1 VRLGRV
7 AGVAVGSSAPAAPAP
22 SPPPLRPLVWAAVA
36 VDDLQTLAAL
46 LAAACAGA
54 ALVVHDR
61 RRRGLAMLGA
71 LALAAAALGL
81 LADDQIADA
90 VRPRAA
96 LAAAGGTVALV
107 VLGALALLFRHRPEA
122 LPIALVAVL
131 PFRVPVTVGDETAS
145 LLIPLYGVIAA
156 GCLAFLL
163 GGRHDDHDDAG
174 HDRARRLRLA
184 LAAMLVLYAVQTVY
198 SADSEHAVKNLC
210 FFYVPFAL
218 MFRLLLEVRWTGRLL
233 LTAFGV
239 VTGLALLFAAVGFF
253 EYATGR
259 LLITNSKLLE
269 ANDVKPYFRVNS
281 VFFDPNI
288 YGRYLALTMTGL
300 AGALLWTRRAK
311 EGAWIA
317 VALAV
322 LLGGLV
328 LSLSQSS
335 FAALLIGL
343 AVLAALRW
351 RARPVVTAVVV
362 ALIACAAVVAF
373 AGDEVGVRTESG
385 DSINRSTSG
394 RIDLVEG
401 SLTMIRD
408 RPVWGFG
415 SGSFGENYRER
426 EGVRSK
432 RVAAV
437 SHTTPLTIGAEQG
450 ALGLVAYAFVLW
462 AALTL
467 LFGGV
472 RAVVRHSAP
481 GIPAVARAA
490 LAAAFCGLVAHTLV
504 YAAFLED
511 PLVWTLLAV
520 AAAVPVAAR
529 APVPAAEEA
538 SRGARLTPAP
548 A

>member
-1 VRLGRV
+1 M
-7 AGVAVGSSAPAAPAP
+7 
-22 SPPPLRPLVWAAVA
+22 A

-54 ALVVHDR
+54 ALVDDDR
-61 RRRGLAMLGA
+61 RRRGIAMLGA
-71 LALAAAALGL
+71 LALAGAALGL

-96 LAAAGGTVALV
+96 LAVAGGAAALV
-107 VLGALALLFRHRPEA
+107 VLAGLALLFRRRPEA

-163 GGRHDDHDDAG
+163 GGGGEPDGAG
-174 HDRARRLRLA
+174 SRARRLRIA
-184 LAAMLVLYAVQTVY
+184 LAAMLVLYAAQTLY
-198 SADSEHAVKNLC
+198 SGDTEHAVKNLC

-218 MFRLLLEVRWTGRLL
+218 LFRLLLDVRWTARLL
-233 LTAFGV
+233 VTAFGV
-239 VTGLALLFAAVGFF
+239 VCGLAVLFAAVGFF

-300 AGALLWTRRAK
+300 AGALLWSRRPK

-317 VALAV
+317 VV
-322 LLGGLV
+322 LVILWGGLV

-351 RARPVVTAVVV
+351 HARPVLTTVVV
-362 ALIACAAVVAF
+362 ATVASALVVAF
-373 AGDEVGVRTESG
+373 AGDQVGVRTDSG

-394 RIDLVEG
+394 RVDLVEG
-401 SLTMIRD
+401 SLAMIGD
-408 RPVWGFG
+408 RPVWGYG
-415 SGSFGENYRER
+415 SGSFGQEYRER
-426 EGVRSK
+426 EGVRS
-432 RVAAV
+432 RRIAAV

-450 ALGLVAYAFVLW
+450 AIGLIAYGFVLW

-467 LFGGV
+467 LFAGV
-472 RAVVRHSAP
+472 RAAVRNPEP
-481 GIPAVARAA
+481 GIPAVARAV

-520 AAAVPVAAR
+520 AAAVPMAAR
-529 APVPAAEEA
+529 QAAPAAEGA
-538 SRGARLTPAP
+538 PRGARLTPAP

>member
-1 VRLGRV
+1 M
-7 AGVAVGSSAPAAPAP
+7 
-22 SPPPLRPLVWAAVA
+22 A

-54 ALVVHDR
+54 ALIVDDR
-61 RRRGLAMLGA
+61 RRRALAMLGA
-71 LALAAAALGL
+71 LALAGVALGL
-81 LADDQIADA
+81 LAEDQIADA
-90 VRPRAA
+90 IRPRAA
-96 LAAAGGTVALV
+96 LAAAGGAVALA
-107 VLGALALLFRHRPEA
+107 VLAALALLFRRRPEA

-156 GCLAFLL
+156 GCLAFLF
-163 GGRHDDHDDAG
+163 GGRGEDGAEP
-174 HDRARRLRLA
+174 RARRLRIA
-184 LAAMLVLYAVQTVY
+184 LAAMLVLYAAQTLY
-198 SADSEHAVKNLC
+198 SSDTEHAVKNLC

-218 MFRLLLEVRWTGRLL
+218 LFRLLLDVRWRARLL
-233 LTAFGV
+233 MTAFGV
-239 VTGLALLFAAVGFF
+239 VCGLALLFAAVGFF
-253 EYATGR
+253 EYATGH
-259 LLITNSKLLE
+259 LLISNSKLLE

-300 AGALLWTRRAK
+300 AGALLWSRRPK

-317 VALAV
+317 VALAI
-322 LLGGLV
+322 LWGGLV

-351 RARPVVTAVVV
+351 RARPVLTTVVA
-362 ALIACAAVVAF
+362 ALIASALVIAV
-373 AGDEVGVRTESG
+373 AGEQVGVRTESG
-385 DSINRSTSG
+385 DSVNRATSG
-394 RIDLVEG
+394 RVDLVEG
-401 SLTMIRD
+401 SLSMIRD

-415 SGSFGENYRER
+415 SGSFAERYRER
-426 EGVRSK
+426 EGVRS
-432 RVAAV
+432 RRIAAV

-450 ALGLVAYAFVLW
+450 AIGLVAYAFLLW

-467 LFGGV
+467 LFAGV
-472 RAVVRHSAP
+472 RAAVRHPEPGVAP
-481 GIPAVARAA
+481 VARAV

-520 AAAVPVAAR
+520 AGAVPLAAR
-529 APVPAAEEA
+529 EPARAAEEA
-538 SRGARLTPAP
+538 PRGARLTPAP

>member
-1 VRLGRV
+1 
-7 AGVAVGSSAPAAPAP
+7 
-22 SPPPLRPLVWAAVA
+22 VA

-54 ALVVHDR
+54 ALILDDR
-61 RRRGLAMLGA
+61 PRRAAAMLGA
-71 LALAAAALGL
+71 LALAAVALGL

-96 LAAAGGTVALV
+96 LAAAGGVAALA
-107 VLGALALLFRHRPEA
+107 VLAGLALLFRRRPEA

-156 GCLAFLL
+156 GCVAFVL
-163 GGRHDDHDDAG
+163 GGGDPEAG
-174 HDRARRLRLA
+174 EPRARRLRLA
-184 LAAMLVLYAVQTVY
+184 LAAMLVLYAVQTLY
-198 SADSEHAVKNLC
+198 STDTEHAVKNLC

-218 MFRLLLEVRWTGRLL
+218 LFRLLLDVRWTSRLL

-239 VTGLALLFAAVGFF
+239 VCGLAVLFAAVGFF
-253 EYATGR
+253 EYATGH
-259 LLITNSKLLE
+259 LLISNSKLLE

-300 AGALLWTRRAK
+300 AGALLWTRRPK

-317 VALAV
+317 VVLAV
-322 LLGGLV
+322 LWGGLV

-351 RARPVVTAVVV
+351 RARPVLTIVVV
-362 ALIACAAVVAF
+362 AAIASAAVIAF
-373 AGDEVGVRTESG
+373 AGDEVGVKTGSG

-394 RIDLVEG
+394 RVDLVEG

-415 SGSFGENYRER
+415 SGSYAERYRVR
-426 EGVRSK
+426 EGVRS
-432 RVAAV
+432 RRIAAV

-450 ALGLVAYAFVLW
+450 ALGIVAYLFVLW

-467 LFGGV
+467 LFAGV
-472 RAVVRHSAP
+472 RAAVRDPAP
-481 GIPAVARAA
+481 GVPAVVRAA
-490 LAAAFCGLVAHTLV
+490 LAAAFCGLIAHTLA

-520 AAAVPVAAR
+520 AAAVPIAAR
-529 APVPAAEEA
+529 EPAAAAEGA
-538 SRGARLTPAP
+538 ARGARLTPAP

>member
-1 VRLGRV
+1 M
-7 AGVAVGSSAPAAPAP
+7 AA
-22 SPPPLRPLVWAAVA
+22 
-36 VDDLQTLAAL
+36 DDLQTLAAL
-46 LAAACAGA
+46 AGAVAAGA
-54 ALVVHDR
+54 ALVVDARIR
-61 RRRGLAMLGA
+61 RAVAMLLGLAFAGAA
-71 LALAAAALGL
+71 LAL

-90 VRPRAA
+90 VSPRPL
-96 LAAAGGTVALV
+96 LAAVGGVVGAAVVAG
-107 VLGALALLFRHRPEA
+107 LAVLFRRRPEA
-122 LPIALVAVL
+122 LPLALVAVL

-163 GGRHDDHDDAG
+163 DRGADEPEP
-174 HDRARRLRLA
+174 RARRLRLA
-184 LAAMLVLYAVQTVY
+184 LAAMLVLYAVQALY
-198 SADSEHAVKNLC
+198 STDTEQAVKNLC

-218 MFRLLLEVRWTGRLL
+218 LFRLLLDVRWTSRLL

-239 VTGLALLFAAVGFF
+239 VAGLALVFAALGFF

-300 AGALLWTRRAK
+300 AGALLWTRRPR

-322 LLGGLV
+322 LWGGLV

-335 FAALLIGL
+335 FAALLVGL

-351 RARPVVTAVVV
+351 RAKPVLAAVGAAVVAA
-362 ALIACAAVVAF
+362 ALVVAF
-373 AGDEVGVRTESG
+373 AGDAVGVNTGSEESF
-385 DSINRSTSG
+385 DRSTSG
-394 RIDLVEG
+394 RVDLVTG
-401 SLTMIRD
+401 AVAMIGD
-408 RPVWGFG
+408 RPLWGFG
-415 SGSFGENYRER
+415 SGSFRERYRER
-426 EGVRSK
+426 EGVRSE
-432 RVAAV
+432 RIAAI

-450 ALGLVAYAFVLW
+450 AVGLIAYGFLLWTAF
-462 AALTL
+462 AM
-467 LFGGV
+467 LFGRLRG
-472 RAVVRHSAP
+472 AVDREAP

-520 AAAVPVAAR
+520 AAAVPLAAR
-529 APVPAAEEA
+529 EPAPAAEGA
-538 SRGARLTPAP
+538 RRGARLAP
-548 A
+548 AAA

>member
-1 VRLGRV
+1 M
-7 AGVAVGSSAPAAPAP
+7 
-22 SPPPLRPLVWAAVA
+22 A

-46 LAAACAGA
+46 LAAAFAGV
-54 ALVVHDR
+54 ALLVDER
-61 RRRGLAMLGA
+61 RRRAVAMLGA
-71 LALAAAALGL
+71 LALAGAALGL

-96 LAAAGGTVALV
+96 LAAVGGV
-107 VLGALALLFRHRPEA
+107 LALLVLAGLAVLFRRRPEA
-122 LPIALVAVL
+122 LPIALVTVL

-163 GGRHDDHDDAG
+163 GDRDGADDVEP
-174 HDRARRLRLA
+174 RARRLRIA
-184 LAAMLVLYAVQTVY
+184 LAAILVLYAAQTLY
-198 SADSEHAVKNLC
+198 SADAEHAVKNLC

-218 MFRLLLEVRWTGRLL
+218 LFRLLLDVRWSARLL

-239 VTGLALLFAAVGFF
+239 VCGLAVLFAAVGFF

-300 AGALLWTRRAK
+300 AAALLWSRRPK

-317 VALAV
+317 VV
-322 LLGGLV
+322 LTILWGGLV

-343 AVLAALRW
+343 ALLAALRW
-351 RARPVVTAVVV
+351 RARPVLTAVLAALIASALVV
-362 ALIACAAVVAF
+362 AL

-394 RIDLVEG
+394 RVDLVEG

-415 SGSFGENYRER
+415 SGSFAENYRER
-426 EGVRSK
+426 EGVRSR
-432 RVAAV
+432 RVAAI

-450 ALGLVAYAFVLW
+450 AIGLIAYAFVLW

-467 LFGGV
+467 LFTGL
-472 RAVVRHSAP
+472 RAAVRHPQP
-481 GIPAVARAA
+481 GVPAVARAA

-520 AAAVPVAAR
+520 AAAVPIAAR
-529 APVPAAEEA
+529 EPAPAAEGA
-538 SRGARLTPAP
+538 PRGARLTPAP